1 MTWKSAIGPSVP
13 KTLKGPDA
21 PTESERVAHEITHL
35 PPLGRDIEAPHV
47 RLTPLER
54 DERPIIAM
62 GLAVRKA
69 RADDGKADDD
79 LGPFLAIV
87 DSSTGCMRAIA
98 SETKRSPRLPC
109 KLIGRLREK
118 MFVGRFR
125 LRCHN
130 EPSIMAVAEEVK
142 AKMPDRVVV
151 ETTPRYSSASLAERN
166 LRITPYSATGHGWS
180 GTLDFVSRDTHVER
194 VASHRSGQRMIATTR
209 KRLFRLQKLSCSRS
223 WHQNTEDC
231 HQERDSTKGHCVGER
246 DLVR

>member
-1 MTWKSAIGPSVP
+1 
-13 KTLKGPDA
+13 
-21 PTESERVAHEITHL
+21 
-35 PPLGRDIEAPHV
+35 
-47 RLTPLER
+47 
-54 DERPIIAM
+54 M

-98 SETKRSPRLPC
+98 PRLHC
-109 KLIGRLREK
+109 KLIADFVKK

-142 AKMPDRVVV
+142 ANMPDRVVV
-151 ETTPRYSSASLAERN
+151 ETTPRYSSASNGLPERN

-231 HQERDSTKGHCVGER
+231 HQETDSTKGHCVGER